1 MCAPRAQGAVVHFS
15 RVLDRLRARV
25 VGKVVGE
32 LRALGAGDEVE
43 HQIVICKHA
52 LLGAAI
58 KAGDDLREFL
68 IRHIGLVV
76 HQRAVVEDQNVLL
89 GHELRRVERELFLVD
104 LVGNDKILKREHRHT
119 AAERL
124 DAKAGD
130 QLRRRF
136 GDRDDAP
143 AVLLLKFLQNA
154 ADKRGFA
161 RRGTAREDDL
171 RNVLGHKSH
180 FLSAEKIVAELR
192 DGLEAEAAVPA
203 HESFDLGNVVRPE
216 RGGKGDVRCARH
228 VVSGL

>member
-1 MCAPRAQGAVVHFS
+1 MAS
-15 RVLDRLRARV
+15 S
-25 VGKVVGE
+25 
-32 LRALGAGDEVE
+32 
-43 HQIVICKHA
+43 A

-76 HQRAVVEDQNVLL
+76 HQRAVIEDQNVLL

-104 LVGNDKILKREHRHT
+104 LVGDDKILKREHRHT

-154 ADKRGFA
+154 ADERRFA
-161 RRGTAREDDL
+161 RRGTARENDL
-171 RNVLGHKSH
+171 RNVLAISH
-180 FLSAEKIVAELR
+180 AFLSAEKIVAGTARRVLKQ
-192 DGLEAEAAVPA
+192 
-203 HESFDLGNVVRPE
+203 RPQFP
-216 RGGKGDVRCARH
+216 R
-228 VVSGL
+228 